1 MKEAKNGTP
10 NKALTKSENKFPVVG
25 IGASAGGLAAFKQ
38 LIQSIPEDSGMA
50 YVLVQHLAP
59 NHDSLLPELLQ
70 KVTNLPVQ
78 EISNEIKVEPNNIYI
93 IPSNK
98 MLLSNDGK
106 LELSPRADKSKK
118 MQNLPIDLFFTSLA
132 WVHQSHSIGVVLTG
146 TGSDG
151 TEGLRAIKEH
161 GGITFAHDLDSA
173 EYNGMPKSAANA
185 GVVDFVLPPEEIPAK
200 ILETIK
206 KIKERDTNA
215 DDQEQDSQ
223 DENIF
228 KQILALLQL
237 RKGTDFTYY
246 KQSTIQRRILRRIA
260 LGTHEDPAKYLEQLK
275 SDTSEQ
281 DVLYQDLLIPVTTFF
296 RDQKVFEKLCSTT
309 IPEII
314 KNKKEGVPIRV
325 WVAGCSTGQEVYTIA
340 ICLLEFFEN
349 NPSLVRGERIQ
360 IFGTDISPPAI
371 DKARNGIYSKSEV
384 QDVSPESLKKFFI
397 KKENHYQLIKEVREI
412 CVFALHNFLMEPPFG
427 KIDLLSC
434 RNVLIYLQ
442 PYLQKKA
449 LTTFH
454 YALNQ
459 NGFLLLGKSET
470 VSNVPD
476 LFAPSEKRYKIF
488 SPKDVQA
495 RFILANGKPS
505 KQNIKDVE
513 TNSRKENTSTDFE
526 KIAKDVLLSNY
537 TPPGVVVN
545 ESMDIVLFRGDTSN
559 FLMQS
564 PGKPSHNLLKMA
576 KLGLAFELRNI
587 LHQVKR
593 REHDSLEG
601 ISSVVKKNLLIN
613 TNNQIH
619 NISIEAIHLPK
630 LVEPHFLILFHDHGP
645 TESSSEAS
653 ATPKEKERIQQLEQE
668 LSQTRENMRTIT
680 EDQEAINEELQSGNE
695 ELESSSE
702 ELQSVNEEL
711 ETSQEELQ
719 STNEELIGLN
729 QELQNLNSQ
738 LISARDYSE
747 VVVDTIWEPLLI
759 LDKNLHV
766 KSANRAFYNTF
777 KIREEQT
784 VGQLIYD
791 IGNKQWDIPKLR
803 TLLGN
808 LLPEKESFKN
818 FEVTH
823 DFPKLGIRTV
833 LLNAGNMV
841 NPGREDNHILLTVQ
855 DITELKRTGEK
866 NSRLSAIVE
875 SSEDAIISKTLKGTI
890 TSWNNGAERIFG
902 YKSKEIVG
910 KHISIL
916 IPQEHQQNEDR
927 KIAIIKEEGKINNFE
942 SVRITKGGNWIPVS
956 LTGSLIK
963 DSGGKIIG
971 VSEISRDIS
980 DQKEAAKRIEESQR
994 LYYELIYS
1002 SPSLIATFTGEDHI
1016 IELANDAIL
1025 ETWGKG
1031 RGVIGKPILEAIPE
1045 LEEQGFKELL
1055 DKVYKTG
1062 EPYKAYEMPVD
1073 IVRNGKTERSY
1084 YNFTYY
1090 PQRDSDNKIT
1100 GIVDIATEVT
1110 PQAEF
1115 NIKLKESESHFR
1127 KMADLMPEKVLNT
1140 DEKGNAY
1147 YFNRRWLSDTGKSQE
1162 QLEGRGWQNCIHP
1175 DDIDSFISTWKKSLV
1190 NGKEFEMEFRCKS
1203 KNGKY
1208 KWHLGRAVP
1217 LKGDTGKI
1225 KFWINS
1231 AIEIQKLKDEEK
1243 RKEDFLKM
1251 VSHEL
1256 KTPVT
1261 SIKGYVQLLLSLLQK
1276 DKDTLLTS
1284 MTLKNSLER
1293 IDTQVGRLSRL
1304 ISEMLDLSRLE
1315 DSKLVFQNNI
1325 FNINE
1330 IVDETIQDIKHSRI
1344 GQRISIE
1351 HNFRCNI
1358 NADKDR
1364 IGQVLINLVTNS
1376 IKYSSNDQPVEVKI
1390 DKGENNCVLVSVK
1403 DHGIGIPEND
1413 LDKIFNRFYR
1423 VTGENEDTYSGFGI
1437 GLFLSNEI
1445 IKRHQGS
1452 ISVKSKIGEGSLFTF
1467 SLPCNV

>member
-1 MKEAKNGTP
+1 MKVAEQKTP
-10 NKALTKSENKFPVVG
+10 HDALTKSENKFPVVG

-38 LIQSIPEDSGMA
+38 FIKAIPKDSGMA

-70 KVTNLPVQ
+70 RVTGIPVL
-78 EISNEIKVEPNNIYI
+78 EISDDIKVEPNNIYI

-106 LELSPRADKSKK
+106 LELSPRPHKDEKL
-118 MQNLPIDLFFTSLA
+118 QNLPIDLFFTSLA

-146 TGSDG
+146 TGTDG
-151 TEGLRAIKEH
+151 TEGLRAIKDH
-161 GGITFAHDLDSA
+161 GGITFAHDLESA
-173 EYNGMPKSAANA
+173 EYDGMPKSAVDA
-185 GVVDFVLPPEEIPAK
+185 GVVDFILPPDKIPAK
-200 ILETIK
+200 ILETVQKIRIK
-206 KIKERDTNA
+206 DTKTK
-215 DDQEQDSQ
+215 DQQSNGQ

-228 KQILALLQL
+228 KQIFALLQR

-296 RDQKVFEKLCSTT
+296 RDQKVFEILCSIT
-309 IPEII
+309 IPEIV
-314 KNKKEGVPIRV
+314 KNKKDGVPIRV

-349 NPSLVRGERIQ
+349 NPLSVRGERIQ

-371 DKARNGIYSKSEV
+371 DKARNGIYTKSEV
-384 QDVSPESLKKFFI
+384 QDLSPERLEKFFT
-397 KKENHYQLIKEVREI
+397 KKNGQYQLIKQVREI
-412 CVFALHNFLMEPPFG
+412 CVFALHNFLMDPPFG
-427 KIDLLSC
+427 KIDLVSC

-454 YALNQ
+454 YALNRK
-459 NGFLLLGKSET
+459 GFLLLGKSEA

-476 LFAPSEKRYKIF
+476 LFAPSEKRFKIF
-488 SPKDVQA
+488 SPKDTQA
-495 RFILANGKPS
+495 RFVLTTGKPS
-505 KQNIKDVE
+505 KLNSKDIN
-513 TNSRKENTSTDFE
+513 TDPGQENTRTDFE
-526 KIAKDVLLSNY
+526 KIADDILLKNY

-545 ESMDIVLFRGDTSN
+545 ENLDIVLFRGDTSK
-559 FLMQS
+559 FLFQA
-564 PGKPSHNLLKMA
+564 PGRPTHNLLKLA

-587 LHQVKR
+587 LHQVKKNESENR
-593 REHDSLEG
+593 DGE
-601 ISSVVKKNLLIN
+601 SSAVEKDLLIES
-613 TNNQIH
+613 NNQTH
-619 NISIEAIHLPK
+619 NISIEAVYLPN
-630 LVEPHFLILFHDHGP
+630 LVEPHYLILFHDHGQ
-645 TESSSEAS
+645 TYSRKETS
-653 ATPKEKERIQQLEQE
+653 ATPQERGRIKQLERE
-668 LSQTRENMRTIT
+668 LSQTREDMRSIT
-680 EDQEAINEELQSGNE
+680 EDQETVNEELQSSNE

-719 STNEELIGLN
+719 STNEELTSLN
-729 QELQNLNSQ
+729 QELQNINSQ
-738 LISARDYSE
+738 LISARNYSE

-759 LDKNLHV
+759 LDKKLHV
-766 KSANRAFYNTF
+766 ISANKAFYKTF
-777 KIREEQT
+777 KIGEEET
-784 VGQLIYD
+784 TGKLIYD
-791 IGNKQWDIPKLR
+791 IGNKQWDIPQLR

-808 LLPEKESFKN
+808 LHPEKESTKN

-823 DFPKLGIRTV
+823 DFYEIGVKSLH
-833 LLNAGNMV
+833 LNAGHIN
-841 NPGREDNHILLTVQ
+841 NSEREEGQILLTVQ
-855 DITELKRTGEK
+855 DITELKRAGEK
-866 NSRLSAIVE
+866 NARLSAVVE
-875 SSEDAIISKTLKGTI
+875 SSDDAIISKTLEGTI
-890 TSWNNGAERIFG
+890 TSWNNGAEKIFG

-916 IPQEHQQNEDR
+916 ISQEHQQNEDR
-927 KIAIIKEEGKINNFE
+927 KITIIKEEGKINNFE
-942 SVRITKGGNWIPVS
+942 SVRITKAGNWIPVS
-956 LTGSLIK
+956 LTSSLIK

-980 DQKEAAKRIEESQR
+980 DQKEAAKKIEESQR

-1016 IELANDAIL
+1016 IEIANDAIL

-1045 LEEQGFKELL
+1045 LEKQGFKELL

-1062 EPYKAYEMPVD
+1062 EPHKAYEMPVD
-1073 IVRNGKTERSY
+1073 IVRNGKKEHSY

-1100 GIVDIATEVT
+1100 GIVNIATEVT

-1140 DEKGNAY
+1140 DDKGNAY
-1147 YFNRRWLSDTGKSQE
+1147 YFNRQWLSDTGKSQE

-1175 DDIDSFISTWKKSLV
+1175 DDIDAFLISWKCSLTT
-1190 NGKEFEMEFRCKS
+1190 GKDFEMEFRCKN
-1203 KNGKY
+1203 KNGEY
-1208 KWHLGRAVP
+1208 KWHLDRAVP
-1217 LKGDTGKI
+1217 LRSDKGKI
-1225 KFWINS
+1225 KYWIS
-1231 AIEIQKLKDEEK
+1231 LAIEIQKLKDEEK

-1256 KTPVT
+1256 KTPIT
-1261 SIKGYVQLLLSLLQK
+1261 SIKGYVQLLLSLLKK
-1276 DKDTLLTS
+1276 DKDILLES
-1284 MTLKNSLER
+1284 LPLRSSLER
-1293 IDTQVGRLSRL
+1293 IDVQIVRLSRL

-1315 DSKLVFQNNI
+1315 DNKLVFQSRL

-1330 IVDETIQDIKHSRI
+1330 LVDETIQDIKHSKI
-1344 GQRISIE
+1344 GQKISVK
-1351 HNFRCNI
+1351 HDFRCNI

-1376 IKYSSNDQPVEVKI
+1376 IKYSSNHQPVEVKI
-1390 DKGENNCVLVSVK
+1390 EKGKNNCVDVSVK
-1403 DHGIGIPEND
+1403 DHGIGIAEND
-1413 LDKIFNRFYR
+1413 LNKVFNRFYR
-1423 VTGENEDTYSGFGI
+1423 VTGESEDTYSGFGI

-1445 IKRHQGS
+1445 INRHQGT
-1452 ISVKSKIGEGSLFTF
+1452 ISVESKISEGSVFTF
-1467 SLPCNV
+1467 SLPCVV